1 MTKLADLTVEGK
13 SGNKYEFEV
22 YPRVTAFNPVGAVY
36 LVTKRTKKSDGTGTH
51 EFLYVGE
58 TGDLRTRF
66 DSHHKE
72 DCFDE
77 KGGNCICIHRDG
89 SEKSR
94 LAKESD
100 LLEARNWP
108 CND

>member
-1 MTKLADLTVEGK
+1 MTKLADLTVEGQ

-22 YPRVTAFNPVGAVY
+22 YPRQTAFNHVGAVY
-36 LVTKRTKKSDGTGTH
+36 LLTKRTKKSNGTGTH

-58 TGDLRTRF
+58 TGNLSTRF
-66 DSHHKE
+66 DNHHKQ

-77 KGGNCICIHRDG
+77 RGANCICVHQDG
-89 SEKSR
+89 DEKSR
-94 LAKESD
+94 RAKESD
-100 LLEARNWP
+100 LLEGRNWP